1 MAEKVKPFGTVA
13 LVIGAMLVTT
23 SAVAEPVYATEET
36 LVADRAAFKQIA
48 ATAASNILSDEVR
61 KIAALLQGD
70 LGNAIRFRPTP
81 SQIDAIA
88 ATLQDAEALRTYV
101 DQVYSQIASLG
112 PGAEPGQTEIVV
124 IGPSLSDLPGGYARH
139 QTHFRDGIE
148 IFGFR
153 YVEPGQT
160 RGMAYDGLVRV
171 QDQWIFIPKAWRAF
185 EGQ

>member
-1 MAEKVKPFGTVA
+1 MLIMNFPGPGIETSLLLAARPRVGRSRLGWLAPDVANVIPFTGYAHRESPAYRGENYCRRRRMAEKVKPFGTVA

-88 ATLQDAEALRTYV
+88 ATLQDAEAL
-101 DQVYSQIASLG
+101 
-112 PGAEPGQTEIVV
+112 
-124 IGPSLSDLPGGYARH
+124 
-139 QTHFRDGIE
+139 
-148 IFGFR
+148 
-153 YVEPGQT
+153 
-160 RGMAYDGLVRV
+160 
-171 QDQWIFIPKAWRAF
+171 
-185 EGQ
+185 